1 MYGQGQNRIKLLFPK
16 FFRQLSS
23 NAICH
28 KGNARFFFHPLC
40 KLHSSKHIS
49 LIRFTKQVGIVDKT
63 CYSDSGSALNI
74 GNIFLDFSDF
84 LRHGTIPVYNQVNS
98 YVISNLETGRL
109 GVEDIASHM
118 CLSSGQLNR
127 KMKSITGNTTQNYVL
142 RLRLEQARI
151 LLQSDSESPIADIAY
166 RCGFEDAATFSRAF
180 KRVFDSTPSQMRG

>member
-1 MYGQGQNRIKLLFPK
+1 
-16 FFRQLSS
+16 
-23 NAICH
+23 
-28 KGNARFFFHPLC
+28 
-40 KLHSSKHIS
+40 
-49 LIRFTKQVGIVDKT
+49 
-63 CYSDSGSALNI
+63 
-74 GNIFLDFSDF
+74 
-84 LRHGTIPVYNQVNS
+84 
-98 YVISNLETGRL
+98 
-109 GVEDIASHM
+109 M